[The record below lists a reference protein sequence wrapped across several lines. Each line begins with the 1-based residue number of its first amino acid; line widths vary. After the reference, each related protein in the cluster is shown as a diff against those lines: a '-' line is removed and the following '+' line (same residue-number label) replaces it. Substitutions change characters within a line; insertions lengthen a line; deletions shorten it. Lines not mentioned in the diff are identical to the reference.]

1 MRKSGFLFF
10 LGGIIVFEFMSF
22 LLLWLK
28 LVWFFL
34 FGVEVYFVWDGVD
47 VLFFKIGLYFNV
59 V

>member
-22 LLLWLK
+22 LFLWLK